1 MKQKILVGVS
11 LLILLGCIAFA
22 LVVINTGITVPQDPK
37 STSSEPV
44 DVRGK
49 ERAMVAQLRTAP
61 WQGLRFLSNEREWR
75 FYAVAGEQ
83 RQIDLVE
90 PFDLIK
96 AYFLQADGELSF
108 TWAALGFK
116 IPGQEYVSVSDANI
130 QPGDLIEVVIK
141 GDYVTQNGVY
151 WEDCDSDYCHLAQ
164 MIDTILILDDRGTGI
179 TNGFIRYGWQP
190 PASPMYGFLCWKFMR
205 FGMKPCWLLGRSER
219 SVWNPVNT

>member
-61 WQGLRFLSNEREWR
+61 WQGLRFLSNEHEWR

-83 RQIDLVE
+83 RQIDLVD

-190 PASPMYGFLCWKFMR
+190 PASPMYGFLCWQVHAVR
-205 FGMKPCWLLGRSER
+205 DETLLAAGQK
-219 SVWNPVNT
+219 